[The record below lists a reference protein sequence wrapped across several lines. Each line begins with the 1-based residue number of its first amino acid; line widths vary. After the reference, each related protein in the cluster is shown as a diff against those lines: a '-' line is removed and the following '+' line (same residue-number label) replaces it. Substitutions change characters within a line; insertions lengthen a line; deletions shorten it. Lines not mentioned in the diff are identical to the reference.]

1 MTEQTAE
8 LAFLP
13 RGIDYLGNLG
23 AKLRDLRGL
32 ATLAHELIQNADD
45 ASGSTWMSFDIRDDA
60 LIVDN
65 DGTFTDCNQQE
76 LKDCPWLSDGEIGH
90 RCDFHR
96 FRLVASGDK
105 REELGTT
112 GAFGIG
118 FLSVYQI
125 SDNPQLISAGRSDS
139 ASAIYCPT
147 RGGLKP
153 SPLGEGFSRFL
164 R

>member
-1 MTEQTAE
+1 MNNQPAE
-8 LAFLP
+8 LIHLS
-13 RGIDYLGNLG
+13 RGMDYLGNLG

-32 ATLAHELIQNADD
+32 STLTYELIQNADD
-45 ASGSTWMSFDIRDDA
+45 ATGASWMAFDVRDDA

-65 DGTFTDCNQQE
+65 DGIFADCNHQE
-76 LKDCPWLSDGEIGH
+76 LNACPWLTDESIAH

-105 REELGTT
+105 REESGTT

-125 SDNPQLISAGRSDS
+125 SDNPELISAGRHWILQEDRLQ
-139 ASAIYCPT
+139 T
-147 RGGLKP
+147 V
-153 SPLGEGFSRFL
+153 E
-164 R
+164 